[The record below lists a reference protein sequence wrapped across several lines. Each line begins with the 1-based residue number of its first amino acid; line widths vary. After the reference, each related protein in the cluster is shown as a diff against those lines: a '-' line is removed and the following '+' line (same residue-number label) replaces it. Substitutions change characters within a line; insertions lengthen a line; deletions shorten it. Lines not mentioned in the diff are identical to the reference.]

1 MTPKA
6 ATDIDRITRCA
17 LCKIDLKGRF
27 VFIDDLA
34 ETLLG
39 YTKEELFGKT
49 FKEFLSESD
58 QELFFHVMRQQRTY
72 ETSFDSM
79 SVTLVTPSR
88 PPMPANIIVTLG
100 FIAGNPVNFQIIIQ
114 ADQNQRIAASGVDE
128 SPNYHRFISTVL
140 SMNGSL
146 SLGDVLE
153 PMREFVGA
161 IAVGLYRIIED
172 KLETVASAPRDLQVS
187 ASVDVHRIPALLDR
201 LSKLSSEPGLAP
213 DQVQRGVIES
223 TGNTPSEYFSEFE
236 LNGQKHL
243 VRVLFENC
251 AGETAGVV
259 TARTT
264 LALNLICRLLKAH
277 DSVDEVVI
285 AENDFGAGLAL
296 FDSLGMGALS
306 VRPDG
311 TIAAA
316 NHCLARLCEACR
328 PSGRIDDFIGVLS
341 KWGDGEAARN
351 LASFFDSAVAHPP
364 LSWKETVALPGGGA
378 AQLIAV
384 RHSASQS
391 DASAWLV
398 ISPLHQIISPSGI
411 PVDPIVVNSAVEEIL
426 ASLNAASSVSDRLTH
441 EFYDELHRDGNLYLS
456 LLHGHM
462 DKLRGMVSEF
472 GHLMNVWLD
481 VEEVATCDLNLI
493 VAGIVQELSS
503 TYPETVINCRFS
515 DLPKIQSHRNRLGRV
530 IRNLMSNA
538 VKYSQAG
545 KADIQITVRSDQN
558 RCTITIKDGGP
569 GIPQKYLSNIFA
581 MYYRIP
587 LHPWQ
592 KLPGD
597 GSSLAITRQLV
608 RVLGGNLTITSEEG
622 RGTSAVI
629 ELPNFA
635 VSGKKPTTGQT
646 ATVS

>member
-1 MTPKA
+1 MTPHS
-6 ATDIDRITRCA
+6 ATGIDRITRCA

-72 ETSFDSM
+72 ETSFDSLL
-79 SVTLVTPSR
+79 VTLITPSK
-88 PPMPANIIVTLG
+88 PPIPANIIVTLG

-114 ADQNQRIAASGVDE
+114 LDQTRRVAVSDVDE
-128 SPNYHRFISTVL
+128 SPHFHRFISTVL

-146 SLGDVLE
+146 SLPDVLE
-153 PMREFVGA
+153 PIREFMGA
-161 IAVGLYRIIED
+161 IAVGLYRIAGD
-172 KLETVASAPRDLQVS
+172 KLETVASAPRDIPVPT
-187 ASVDVHRIPALLDR
+187 SVDVHRLPALLGR

-223 TGNTPSEYFSEFE
+223 TGDAPSEYFSEFE
-236 LNGQKHL
+236 LNGQKYL
-243 VRVLFENC
+243 VRIVFDNSNGDA
-251 AGETAGVV
+251 AGIVSQ
-259 TARTT
+259 RTT
-264 LALNLICRLLKAH
+264 LALSLVCRLLKTH
-277 DSVDEVVI
+277 DSVGEVVI
-285 AENDFGAGLAL
+285 TENDFGAGLAL
-296 FDSLGMGALS
+296 FDSLGIGALF

-316 NHCLARLCEACR
+316 NHCLVRMCEGSR
-328 PSGRIDDFIGVLS
+328 PNGRIDDIIAVMS
-341 KWGDGEAARN
+341 KWGGGEAARN
-351 LASFFDSAVAHPP
+351 LSSFFDSAVAYPP

-378 AQLIAV
+378 AQLTAV

-398 ISPLHQIISPSGI
+398 ISPIHQTISPSGV
-411 PVDPIVVNSAVEEIL
+411 PVDPMVVNSAVEEIL
-426 ASLNAASSVSDRLTH
+426 ASLNAASTVSDRLTH

-472 GHLMNVWLD
+472 GHLMNVWLN
-481 VEEVATCDLNLI
+481 VEETAVCDLNLI

-515 DLPKIQSHRNRLGRV
+515 DLSKIQSHRNRLTQV
-530 IRNLMSNA
+530 VRNLMSNA
-538 VKYSQAG
+538 VKYSQGG
-545 KADIQITVRSDQN
+545 KADIQIAVRIDQS
-558 RCTITIKDGGP
+558 RCTITIKDAGP
-569 GIPQKYLSNIFA
+569 GIPQKYLGNIFA

-622 RGTSAVI
+622 RGTSATI

-635 VSGKKPTTGQT
+635 ISNAKPAPGPT
-646 ATVS
+646 AKVG